1 MVLPT
6 QKGGLTILSHGF
18 ANPKEW
24 NNHSPAGFYQPKSD
38 EKLPESFEE
47 GLRQVGKPPEGVV
60 VDCGG
65 E

>member
-6 QKGGLTILSHGF
+6 QKSGITTLRHGF

-24 NNHSPAGFYQPKSD
+24 NNHTPAGFYQPKSD

-60 VDCGG
+60 VNCGG